1 MSDII
6 NKIIDNNPIIN
17 DNEDEFIAGILR
29 GSTSIK
35 SEILKDCEIALEIMD
50 NYTDDLY
57 HRIYIECFDYI
68 ILIDLENI
76 TEIFGDVL
84 NKLSDLQWRCKIGHM
99 CHLAETTDPS
109 YSADQVSYF
118 IANRDKVKRVLDNR
132 VNALKSTLYN

>member
-68 ILIDLENI
+68 ILIDLLSVESEFSKI
-76 TEIFGDVL
+76 LD
-84 NKLSDLQWRCKIGHM
+84 KLSDLQWRCKVGHM
-99 CHLAETTDPS
+99 CHLAETVDPS
-109 YSADQVSYF
+109 YTADQIDCF
-118 IANRDKVKRVLDNR
+118 IANRDKVKRVLNNR